1 MTDTTVDRAQTRV
14 SAHLRPVAH
23 FTARDTW
30 LNDPNGLVFHDG
42 TWHLFFQN
50 NPHGATHGNMS
61 WGHATSTD
69 LGTWTEQPV
78 AIRHTDTEEIFSG
91 SAVVDEQNTA
101 GFAGPGQTALVAV
114 YTSAYRPTHPSLA
127 GRQAQS
133 LAYSLDDGHTWA
145 RYEGNPVLDRGS
157 ADFRDPKV
165 FWYDGEDGDGQWV
178 MIAVEAT
185 DRQVVLYRSD
195 DLKQW
200 HHLSTFGPAHATGG
214 VWECP
219 DLFPL
224 PVRGT
229 DRTRWVMIV
238 SLNPGGVAGGSG
250 VQYFV
255 GDFDGTTFT
264 PDGPGAGP
272 QGADWLDHGRDY
284 YAPVSFN
291 GVSGGRR
298 LTVGWASNWDYAN
311 ETPTSPWR
319 STMSLARELELVRTS
334 DGRDRVVQRP
344 VLPEETREGLTVHE
358 FSFPADGDR
367 THEIVLHG
375 SDGPDAV
382 VLAVDATART
392 LTSDRRRSGD
402 TSFHPAFPSVDTAPL
417 HDVGETVDLTVVVDG
432 CVLEVYAC
440 GGLTT
445 LTQLV
450 FPSAPL
456 TQVEVRE
463 IAAA

>member
-1 MTDTTVDRAQTRV
+1 MTDTTVDRARARAT
-14 SAHLRPVAH
+14 ANLRPVAH

-30 LNDPNGLVFHDG
+30 LNDPNGLVFHGG

-50 NPHGATHGNMS
+50 NPDGDTHGNLS
-61 WGHATSTD
+61 WGHATSPD
-69 LGTWTEQPV
+69 LVTWTEQPV
-78 AIRHTDTEEIFSG
+78 AIRHTAQEEVFSG
-91 SAVVDEQNTA
+91 SAVVDERNTA

-114 YTSAYRPTHPSLA
+114 YTSAYRPGHPTLA

-133 LAYSLDDGHTWA
+133 LAYSLDDGRTWT
-145 RYEGNPVLDRGS
+145 RYEGNPVVDRGS

-165 FWYDGEDGDGQWV
+165 FWYESEGGGHWV
-178 MIAVEAT
+178 MLAVEAT

-195 DLKQW
+195 DLKRW
-200 HHLSTFGPAHATGG
+200 EHLSTFGPAHATGG

-229 DRTRWVMIV
+229 DRVRWVMIV

-250 VQYFV
+250 AQYFV

-264 PDGPGAGP
+264 PDRPGDGP

-291 GVSGGRR
+291 GAPDGRR
-298 LTVGWASNWDYAN
+298 VTIGWASNWDYAN
-311 ETPTSPWR
+311 ETPTAPWR
-319 STMSLARELELVRTS
+319 SAMSLARELELVRTP

-344 VLPEETREGLTVHE
+344 VLPAGPRDGLVVHE
-358 FSFPADGDR
+358 VAVPADGGR
-367 THEIVLHG
+367 HEIVLHG
-375 SDGPDAV
+375 DGPDAV
-382 VLAVDATART
+382 VLTVDGAART
-392 LTSDRRRSGD
+392 LTSDRRDSGD
-402 TSFHPAFPSVDTAPL
+402 TGFHPAFPSVDTAPL
-417 HDVGETVDLTVVVDG
+417 HDVGAAVDLTVVVDG

-456 TQVEVRE
+456 TRLTVRE
-463 IAAA
+463 AATA

>member
-1 MTDTTVDRAQTRV
+1 MTDTTVDRAQDRAT
-14 SAHLRPVAH
+14 AHLRPAAH

-30 LNDPNGLVFHDG
+30 LNDPNGLVLHDG

-61 WGHATSTD
+61 WGHATSDD
-69 LGTWTEQPV
+69 LVSWTEQPV
-78 AIRHTDTEEIFSG
+78 AIRHTATEEIFSG
-91 SAVVDEQNTA
+91 SAVVDEKNTA

-114 YTSAYRPTHPSLA
+114 YTSAYRPAHPTLA

-133 LAYSLDDGHTWA
+133 LAYSLDDGRTWT
-145 RYEGNPVLDRGS
+145 RYAGNPVLDRGS

-165 FWYDGEDGDGQWV
+165 FWYDGEDGEGHWV
-178 MIAVEAT
+178 MVAVEAT
-185 DRQVVLYRSD
+185 DRQVVMYRSA
-195 DLKQW
+195 DLKHW
-200 HHLSTFGPAHATGG
+200 EHLSTFGPAHATGG

-229 DRTRWVMIV
+229 RRTRWVMIV

-250 VQYFV
+250 AQYFV

-264 PDGPGAGP
+264 PERPGDGPH
-272 QGADWLDHGRDY
+272 GADWLDHGRDY

-291 GVSGGRR
+291 GVSDGRR

-319 STMSLARELELVRTS
+319 STMSLARELTLVRTS
-334 DGRDRVVQRP
+334 DGRDRVAQRP
-344 VLPEETREGLTVHE
+344 VLPEEAREGLSVHE
-358 FSFPADGDR
+358 LRLPADGR
-367 THEIVLHG
+367 RRHEIVLHG
-375 SDGPDAV
+375 DGPDEV
-382 VLAVDATART
+382 VLTVDAAART
-392 LTSDRRRSGD
+392 LVSDRRRSGD
-402 TSFHPAFPSVDTAPL
+402 TAFHPAFPSVDTAPL
-417 HDVGETVDLTVVVDG
+417 HDVGETVDVTVVVDG

-445 LTQLV
+445 LTQVV
-450 FPSAPL
+450 FPTAPL
-456 TQVEVRE
+456 TQVAVRE
-463 IAAA
+463 TTAG

>member
-1 MTDTTVDRAQTRV
+1 MTDTTVDRAQDRATT
-14 SAHLRPVAH
+14 HLRPVAH

-50 NPHGATHGNMS
+50 NPHGDTHGNMS
-61 WGHATSTD
+61 WGHATSGD
-69 LGTWTEQPV
+69 LVTWTEQPV

-91 SAVVDEQNTA
+91 SAVVDEKNTA

-114 YTSAYRPTHPSLA
+114 YTSAYRPAHPALA

-133 LAYSLDDGHTWA
+133 LAYSLDDGHTWT
-145 RYEGNPVLDRGS
+145 RYEGNPVLDRAS

-165 FWYDGEDGDGQWV
+165 FWYDGADGDGYWV
-178 MIAVEAT
+178 MIAVEAV

-195 DLKQW
+195 DLKRW
-200 HHLSTFGPAHATGG
+200 HHLSTFGPARATGG

-224 PVRGT
+224 TVRGT

-255 GDFDGTTFT
+255 GEFDGAVFT
-264 PDGPGAGP
+264 PDRPGDGPSD
-272 QGADWLDHGRDY
+272 ADWLDHGRDY

-291 GVSGGRR
+291 GVTDGRR
-298 LTVGWASNWDYAN
+298 VTVGWASNWDYAN
-311 ETPTSPWR
+311 DTPTSPWR
-319 STMSLARELELVRTS
+319 STMSLAREMELVRTA
-334 DGRDRVVQRP
+334 DGRDRVAQRP
-344 VLPEETREGLTVHE
+344 VLPTEPRDGLVVHQLE
-358 FSFPADGDR
+358 IPADSGR
-367 THEIVLHG
+367 RHEILLHG
-375 SDGPDAV
+375 DGPDT
-382 VLAVDATART
+382 VLLTVDASDRT
-392 LTSDRRRSGD
+392 LMSDRRRSGD
-402 TSFHPAFPSVDTAPL
+402 TDFHPAFPSVDTAPL
-417 HDVGETVDLTVVVDG
+417 RDVGATVDLTVVVDG

-440 GGLTT
+440 DGLAT

-456 TQVEVRE
+456 TQVTVRE
-463 IAAA
+463 IATA